1 MSLNSYAWALILSF
15 SNNTHQVQKHSET
28 ALDTQ
33 KKEDTESSFPMKMHS
48 IVHHQARSSV
58 KFHTFTDELKKL
70 APNSHSGGANVVQKP
85 NEISQFLEIQ
95 RFASGLK
102 TTCFRTSSWKIQ
114 AGFIASGSVFLRLMT
129 NAHQCRR
136 SRFL

>member
-1 MSLNSYAWALILSF
+1 M
-15 SNNTHQVQKHSET
+15 QKHSET

-85 NEISQFLEIQ
+85 KEKSQILENQ
-95 RFASGLK
+95 RFAICKCPEHYLFSNQLLEDSGRIYSLRK
-102 TTCFRTSSWKIQ
+102 CFPT
-114 AGFIASGSVFLRLMT
+114 FDD
-129 NAHQCRR
+129 
-136 SRFL
+136 